1 MAVLVG
7 KDGRVTVINKTD
19 PVGAVTWTISQ
30 PGPELIDATIFGSSW
45 KQDKI
50 GVRDGGTVSLNGPFN
65 WKTTAQNVI
74 ADYFSSGVAFTTGSS
89 FRCWM
94 STGADGGAGSF
105 GLSTGATLIIT
116 SLNFGQDKSGLGTM
130 DATLKISGGFMKYTT
145 NA

>member
-7 KDGRVTVINKTD
+7 KDGRVTVIAKTK
-19 PVGAVTWTISQ
+19 PVGAVTWSISQ
-30 PGPELIDATIFGSSW
+30 PGPEIIDATIFGSSW

-50 GVRDGGTVSLNGPFN
+50 GIRDGGTISLSGPFN

-74 ADYFSSGVAFTTGSS
+74 ADYFSSGKQFTTGSS

-94 STGADGGAGSF
+94 STAAAGGSF

-116 SLNFGQDKSGLGTM
+116 SVNYSQDKSGIGQM
-130 DATLKISGGFMKYTT
+130 DASLKISGGYMKYTT

>member
-7 KDGRVTVINKTD
+7 KDGRVTVIAKTK
-19 PVGAVTWTISQ
+19 PVGAVSWTISQ

-50 GVRDGGTVSLNGPFN
+50 GVRDGGTISLSGPFN

-74 ADYFSSGVAFTTGSS
+74 SDYFSSGKAFTTGSS

-94 STGADGGAGSF
+94 STAASGGSF

-116 SLNFGQDKSGLGTM
+116 SLNFGQDKSGLGSM
-130 DATLKISGGFMKYTT
+130 DATLKISGGYMKYTT